1 MKIILKYISDVNKLN
16 GGEQTKKEESHPES
30 PVLEKKGSFSY
41 AGNFVRTS
49 RSEDFLQ
56 KSSVATVNIEIED
69 DIATSLNNLLGSDKD
84 NASSDRIVW
93 TNNAPVSTTIASLPP
108 TDETPEIINRTYL
121 DDERTGQFIHIPS
134 LQCDQNT
141 EDILVNGNNIS
152 NMITTSN
159 RPRYT
164 PRSIQPKQDGVT
176 NIMIDENKIY
186 VKVLPDQSLP
196 EDKIS
201 SNKVQSVNN
210 SEQLLNVK
218 NVENSEETKT
228 ASEVSASEYD
238 SFNSLETK
246 RCNSPE
252 DESDV
257 ESLSS
262 FHYSPK
268 AIDMPSA
275 SRLAKR
281 LFNLEGFKKSDVS
294 RHLCKK

>member
-1 MKIILKYISDVNKLN
+1 
-16 GGEQTKKEESHPES
+16 
-30 PVLEKKGSFSY
+30 
-41 AGNFVRTS
+41 
-49 RSEDFLQ
+49 
-56 KSSVATVNIEIED
+56 
-69 DIATSLNNLLGSDKD
+69 
-84 NASSDRIVW
+84 
-93 TNNAPVSTTIASLPP
+93 
-108 TDETPEIINRTYL
+108 
-121 DDERTGQFIHIPS
+121 
-134 LQCDQNT
+134 
-141 EDILVNGNNIS
+141 
-152 NMITTSN
+152 MITTSN
-159 RPRYT
+159 KPRYAQ
-164 PRSIQPKQDGVT
+164 RGIQPKQDGVT

-186 VKVLPDQSLP
+186 VQVLPDQSLP

-228 ASEVSASEYD
+228 TSEVSASSYD
-238 SFNSLETK
+238 SFNSQETK

>member
-1 MKIILKYISDVNKLN
+1 
-16 GGEQTKKEESHPES
+16 
-30 PVLEKKGSFSY
+30 
-41 AGNFVRTS
+41 
-49 RSEDFLQ
+49 
-56 KSSVATVNIEIED
+56 
-69 DIATSLNNLLGSDKD
+69 
-84 NASSDRIVW
+84 
-93 TNNAPVSTTIASLPP
+93 
-108 TDETPEIINRTYL
+108 
-121 DDERTGQFIHIPS
+121 
-134 LQCDQNT
+134 
-141 EDILVNGNNIS
+141 
-152 NMITTSN
+152 MITTSN
-159 RPRYT
+159 KPRYA

-186 VKVLPDQSLP
+186 VQVLPDQSLP
-196 EDKIS
+196 EDKLS
-201 SNKVQSVNN
+201 SNKIQSVNN

-228 ASEVSASEYD
+228 TSEVSASSYD
-238 SFNSLETK
+238 SFNSQETK

>member
-1 MKIILKYISDVNKLN
+1 MLCLSLVYLIYIILDENELNKEKTTQIEAPIS
-16 GGEQTKKEESHPES
+16 QS

-41 AGNFVRTS
+41 AGNYVRTS

-56 KSSVATVNIEIED
+56 KSSVATVNIEID
-69 DIATSLNNLLGSDKD
+69 DDFATSLNNLLETDKE
-84 NASSDRIVW
+84 NSTSSDRIVW
-93 TNNAPVSTTIASLPP
+93 TYNAPVSATGTSLPHSS
-108 TDETPEIINRTYL
+108 ESLEKLSRTCMNT
-121 DDERTGQFIHIPS
+121 ERTGQFIHIPANNI
-134 LQCDQNT
+134 DQNS
-141 EDILVNGNNIS
+141 EDTLVNGNNIN
-152 NMITTSN
+152 NMITTAN
-159 RPRYT
+159 RQRYIPRT
-164 PRSIQPKQDGVT
+164 IQPKQDGVT

-186 VKVLPDQSLP
+186 VKVLPDQTLSD
-196 EDKIS
+196 EKIPA
-201 SNKVQSVNN
+201 NKVQPVNN
-210 SEQLLNVK
+210 SELPRSVINAENNEELK
-218 NVENSEETKT
+218 SENSNFEGE
-228 ASEVSASEYD
+228 
-238 SFNSLETK
+238 NK
-246 RCNSPE
+246 RCYSPE